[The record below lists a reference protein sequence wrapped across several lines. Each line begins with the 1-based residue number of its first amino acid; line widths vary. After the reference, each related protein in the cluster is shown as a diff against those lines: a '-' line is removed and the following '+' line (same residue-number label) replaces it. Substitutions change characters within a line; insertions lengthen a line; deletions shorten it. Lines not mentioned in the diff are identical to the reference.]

1 MQDGSAHN
9 LFIREIGKAPLL
21 GEGVNPSTSE
31 KNRVSVYA
39 EDFVGHDSQLFLTEM
54 NRGKNMKKNLSYC
67 SLKRLLIGL

>member
-39 EDFVGHDSQLFLTEM
+39 EDFVGHDSH
-54 NRGKNMKKNLSYC
+54 C
-67 SLKRLLIGL
+67 S